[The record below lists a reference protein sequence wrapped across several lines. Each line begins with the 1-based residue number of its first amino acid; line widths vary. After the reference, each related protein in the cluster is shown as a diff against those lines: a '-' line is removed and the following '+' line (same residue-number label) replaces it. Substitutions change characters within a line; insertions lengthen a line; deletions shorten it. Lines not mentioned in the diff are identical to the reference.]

1 MSMEDIRTVAGL
13 VRKAKVA
20 VLTTQAHG
28 GKLVSRPL
36 VVQESEFDGD
46 LWFFSQDP
54 SNKVEEI
61 LANPQVNVALQAG
74 KGFLSISGHA
84 EIVHDRAKV
93 EQLWSKAVEAWF
105 PEGKDDPTVSL
116 ILVHADTAE
125 YWATDEPRVITA
137 FKVAKAAVTGGQPD
151 VGENRTVEL

>member
-1 MSMEDIRTVAGL
+1 MSMEDIRAVAGL

-20 VLTTQAHG
+20 VLTTQANS

-93 EQLWSKAVEAWF
+93 EQLWSKTVEAWF